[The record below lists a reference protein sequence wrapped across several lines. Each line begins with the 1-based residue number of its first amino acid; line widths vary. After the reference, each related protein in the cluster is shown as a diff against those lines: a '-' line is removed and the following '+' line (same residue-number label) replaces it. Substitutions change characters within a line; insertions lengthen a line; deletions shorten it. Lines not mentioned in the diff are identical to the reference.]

1 MIISS
6 QRAMQGGM
14 DMENRILVV
23 QALDERDLLV
33 KKIMDKMEAA
43 QFVDCRKPYAEN
55 GWKSRLPMDIFEKEA
70 RRQLQQIRDL
80 ISRYDKLC
88 EAITISN
95 AQTVIE
101 TSRGKM
107 PLASAIALRNR
118 LRGSGPYGEAGDFE
132 GRLIRK
138 IRKEYR
144 EMQESV
150 DDINGLSEGKAR
162 QQAQICDPIRI
173 MSRAQRI
180 QEERDTLLAE
190 LETKI
195 KVANA
200 TTYLSV

>member
-1 MIISS
+1 
-6 QRAMQGGM
+6 
-14 DMENRILVV
+14 MENKILVV

-43 QFVDCRKPYAEN
+43 QFVDCRKPQAEN

-80 ISRYDKLC
+80 ISRYDKLS
-88 EAITISN
+88 EAITICN
-95 AQTVIE
+95 AQTIIE

-107 PLASAIALRNR
+107 PLSCAITLRNR
-118 LRGSGPYGEAGDFE
+118 LRGSGPYGDAGDFE
-132 GRLIRK
+132 GSLIRK
-138 IRKEYR
+138 IRQEYKD
-144 EMQESV
+144 MQESV
-150 DDINGLSEGKAR
+150 DNINGLSEGKAR
-162 QQAQICDPIRI
+162 QQAQLCDPLRI
-173 MSRAQRI
+173 LNRAHRI
-180 QEERDTLLAE
+180 QDDRDALLAE